1 MGEQPFTLS
10 FNNTETAFAYLSD
23 KELKKVH
30 FIFSM
35 MHYGWLVKAGSAI
48 APWALR
54 IGLPVTNIIRRTLF
68 KQFCGGEDLQE
79 AAQTAQQ
86 LAKFKVGVILDYGV
100 EAADGEGNY
109 DQAVI
114 EFKKAIEYAAQQANI
129 PFISLKVTGFSRFA
143 LLEKIHAHE
152 ILSGEEQQEFE
163 RVRQRI
169 YHICKR
175 AYEKN
180 IGVLIDA
187 EESWIQQ
194 PVDDLA
200 DEMMAAF
207 NKEKGVI
214 YNTFQLYRHDRLDFL
229 KRSFNKS
236 SDNNYILGAK
246 IVRGAYMEK
255 ERKRA
260 EEMNYPSPIQKDKN
274 ATDKDYNEAVSFCL
288 DHTEDVAVFIG
299 THNEESSMLGA
310 RLLHDKGIPHNHPH
324 IHFAQL
330 YGMSDNITFNLAQA
344 GYPASKYLPYGPV
357 KDVMPYLIRRA
368 QENSSISGQIGR
380 ELSLVNEEL
389 KRRKLR

>member
-1 MGEQPFTLS
+1 MKDQPFTLS
-10 FNNTETAFAYLSD
+10 FDNTEAAFAYLSD

-35 MHYGWLVKAGSAI
+35 MHYGWLVKIGSAI
-48 APWALR
+48 APWILKTR
-54 IGLPVTNIIRRTLF
+54 LPVKGVIRRTIF
-68 KQFCGGEDLQE
+68 KQFCGGENLQE
-79 AAQTAQQ
+79 AAQTAQR

-100 EAADGEGNY
+100 EAAEGEENY
-109 DQAVI
+109 DQSVI

-129 PFISLKVTGFSRFA
+129 PFISLKVTGFSRFT
-143 LLEKIHAHE
+143 LLEKLHAQKS
-152 ILSGEEQQEFE
+152 LSDEEQQEFE

-169 YHICKR
+169 HQICKH
-175 AYEKN
+175 AYEKG

-200 DEMMAAF
+200 DEMMTTF
-207 NKEKGVI
+207 NIEKGVI

-229 KRSFNKS
+229 RKSFNKS
-236 SDNNYILGAK
+236 EQNNYILGAK
-246 IVRGAYMEK
+246 LVRGAYMEK

-260 EEMNYPSPIQKDKN
+260 EEMNYSSPIHKDKN
-274 ATDKDYNEAVSFCL
+274 STDKDYNEAVSFCL
-288 DHTEDVAVFIG
+288 DHTKRIAVFIG

-310 RLLHDKGIPHNHPH
+310 RLLQDKGIPHDHPH

-330 YGMSDNITFNLAQA
+330 YGMSDNITFNLAQG

-380 ELSLVNEEL
+380 ELSLVNEEI
-389 KRRKLR
+389 KRRRLR